1 MRKIFQV
8 SSKWEKPNQ
17 YDSVPAYLFGDCW
30 KTEKVLSTSR
40 DDHIRFTEDALGLI
54 LNRPFTRKGVAKEF
68 GISRISL
75 SRILKS
81 IEGTTE

>member
-1 MRKIFQV
+1 L
-8 SSKWEKPNQ
+8 E
-17 YDSVPAYLFGDCW
+17 D
-30 KTEKVLSTSR
+30 TSR
-40 DDHIRFTEDALGLI
+40 DDHICFTEDALGLI

-75 SRILKS
+75 LRILKS